1 MKDSTKIVKHLD
13 KSVLLVKG
21 VSKTIDNE
29 AKERNGGFLSLL
41 LSALGARLLG
51 NMFIG
56 KRVIRTG
63 EGVIRLGKGTVRV
76 IHDF

>member
-1 MKDSTKIVKHLD
+1 MKDIIKIVKHLD

-21 VSKTIDNE
+21 VSKTIGNE
-29 AKERNGGFLSLL
+29 AKEQNGGFLSLL
-41 LSALGARLLG
+41 LSALRARLLG

-63 EGVIRLGKGTVRV
+63 EGVIQLDKGTVRV

>member
-1 MKDSTKIVKHLD
+1 MKDIIKIVKHLD

-21 VSKTIDNE
+21 VSKTIGNE
-29 AKERNGGFLSLL
+29 AKEQNGGFLSLL
-41 LSALGARLLG
+41 LSALGARLSG

-63 EGVIRLGKGTVRV
+63 EGVIRLDKGTVRV